1 MQSYLSEA
9 GMTSNSHGVAVA
21 EVRDLHGR
29 SYRVGERPQDIMG
42 CSRAW
47 MLWLPAGAMAG
58 ISVLQYGYSV
68 AAIALHPTGAAAFWV
83 LALWVMFQA
92 GAAALTAALRH
103 HSAIAPSRAM
113 LIGALLCATGP
124 LTLAY
129 TDSFGLAV
137 LGYSALCGSGAGIV
151 YATCSSTVAKWY
163 PEARGLRIGF
173 VTGAFGYGAVPF
185 IVLFAVGL
193 SPANHATM
201 FTVVGV
207 AVLAVVAFC
216 GFFFRDPPL
225 GWWPPDVDP
234 KLWAVD
240 KRVNRSLQCNAP
252 AVRQYAPGQAVR
264 TTVFVVMY
272 LIMVFAAAA
281 FLLAVAYVPIIAISN
296 GFSHAVA
303 AVAIGLLAVVSGGG
317 RAVAC
322 HISDRF
328 GRRQTLTA
336 ALLIAGCAN
345 LGLVYSAS
353 IQQASGF
360 VAFAALTGLAG
371 GACYPL
377 LASLVADYFG
387 ERNAVR
393 NFGLVYSAKL
403 FGGLIGIG
411 LPAFVVS
418 SPDLMRVFVA
428 AGLIGLCA
436 AVTTRLLHQPGHLIA
451 RLPR

>member
-1 MQSYLSEA
+1 MA
-9 GMTSNSHGVAVA
+9 SNSRGVAVA

-42 CSRAW
+42 RSRAW
-47 MLWLPAGAMAG
+47 MFWLPAAAMAG
-58 ISVLQYGYSV
+58 ISVMQYGYSV
-68 AAIALHPTGAAAFWV
+68 AAAALQSTGGAAFWV

-103 HSAIAPSRAM
+103 HSAVAPSRAM
-113 LIGALLCATGP
+113 LIGALLCAAGP
-124 LTLAY
+124 LTLAH

-137 LGYSALCGSGAGIV
+137 LGYSVLCGTGAGIV

-185 IVLFAVGL
+185 IILFATEL
-193 SPANHATM
+193 SPANHGTI
-201 FTVVGV
+201 FSIVGAV
-207 AVLAVVAFC
+207 VLAVVALC
-216 GFFFRDPPL
+216 GILFRDPPQ

-234 KLWAVD
+234 RLWAID
-240 KRVNRSLQCNAP
+240 KRINRSLCSNAP
-252 AVRQYAPGQAVR
+252 AARQYDPEQAVR
-264 TTVFVVMY
+264 TTAFVVMY
-272 LIMVFAAAA
+272 LIMVFAAAT
-281 FLLAVAYVPIIAISN
+281 FLLAVAYIPTLAVSN
-296 GFSHAVA
+296 GFGAVVA
-303 AVAIGLLAVVSGGG
+303 AAAVGLLAVVSGGG

-322 HISDRF
+322 HISDAL
-328 GRRQTLTA
+328 GRRQTLSA
-336 ALLIAGCAN
+336 ALLLAGCAQ

-353 IQQASGF
+353 VHQAEAF
-360 VAFAALTGLAG
+360 VAFAGLSGLAG
-371 GACYPL
+371 GAFYPL

-393 NFGLVYSAKL
+393 NFGVVYSAKL

-411 LPAFVVS
+411 LPAFVAS
-418 SPDLMRVFVA
+418 SPALMHVFVA
-428 AGLIGLCA
+428 AGLVGLCA
-436 AVTTRLLHQPGHLIA
+436 AVTTRLLHQPGHLIS

>member
-1 MQSYLSEA
+1 
-9 GMTSNSHGVAVA
+9 MTSNSYRIAVA
-21 EVRDLHGR
+21 EVLDLHGR
-29 SYRVGERPQDIMG
+29 SYRIGERPQDIMG
-42 CSRAW
+42 RARAW
-47 MLWLPAGAMAG
+47 MFWLPVAAMAG
-58 ISVLQYGYSV
+58 ISVLQYGYGV
-68 AAIALHPTGAAAFWV
+68 AVTALEPMSGRGAAGAFWV

-103 HSAIAPSRAM
+103 HSAVAPSRAM
-113 LIGALLCATGP
+113 LVGALLCAAGP
-124 LTLAY
+124 LTLAN

-137 LGYSALCGSGAGIV
+137 LGYSVLCGSGAGIV
-151 YATCSSTVAKWY
+151 YATCASTVAKWY

-173 VTGAFGYGAVPF
+173 VSGAFGYGAVPF
-185 IVLFAVGL
+185 IILFAAGL
-193 SPANHATM
+193 SAANHATI

-207 AVLAVVAFC
+207 FVLAVVAFC

-225 GWWPPDVDP
+225 GWWPPELDP

-240 KRVNRSLQCNAP
+240 KRVNRSLLCNAP

-264 TTVFVVMY
+264 TTAFVVMY

-281 FLLAVAYVPIIAISN
+281 FLLAVAYVPIVAIAN
-296 GFSHAVA
+296 GFSPLVA
-303 AVAIGLLAVVSGGG
+303 ASAIGLLAVVSGGG
-317 RAVAC
+317 RAVAS

-328 GRRQTLTA
+328 GRRQTLSA
-336 ALLIAGCAN
+336 ALLLAGCAQ
-345 LGLVYSAS
+345 LGLVWSAS
-353 IQQASGF
+353 IHEAAPF
-360 VAFAALTGLAG
+360 VIFAALSGLAG
-371 GACYPL
+371 GAFYPL

-403 FGGLIGIG
+403 FGGFIGIG

-418 SPDLMRVFVA
+418 SPALMLVFVA
-428 AGLIGLCA
+428 AGLISLCA
-436 AVTTRLLHQPGHLIA
+436 SVTTRLLHRPGHLIS

>member
-1 MQSYLSEA
+1 MEA
-9 GMTSNSHGVAVA
+9 NMASNHYGVAA
-21 EVRDLHGR
+21 TEVRDLHGR

-42 CSRAW
+42 RSRAW
-47 MLWLPAGAMAG
+47 MLWLPLTAMAG
-58 ISVLQYGYSV
+58 ISVLQYGYSI
-68 AAIALHPTGAAAFWV
+68 AATALQGSSATAAFWV

-103 HSAIAPSRAM
+103 HSAVAPSRAM
-113 LIGALLCATGP
+113 LVGALLCAAGP

-129 TDSFGLAV
+129 TDTFGLAV
-137 LGYSALCGSGAGIV
+137 LGYSVLCGIGAGIV
-151 YATCSSTVAKWY
+151 YATCASTVAKWY

-173 VTGAFGYGAVPF
+173 VSGAFGYGAVPF
-185 IVLFAVGL
+185 IILFAAGL
-193 SPANHATM
+193 TPANHAAI
-201 FTVVGV
+201 FTAV
-207 AVLAVVAFC
+207 AVFVLAVVAVC
-216 GFFFRDPPL
+216 GVFFRDPPL

-234 KLWAVD
+234 RLWAID
-240 KRVNRSLQCNAP
+240 KRVNRSLLRNAP

-264 TTVFVVMY
+264 TTAFVVMY

-281 FLLAVAYVPIIAISN
+281 FLLAVAYVPIVAISN
-296 GFSHAVA
+296 GFSPAVA
-303 AVAIGLLAVVSGGG
+303 AAAIGLLAVVSGGG
-317 RAVAC
+317 RAVAS

-336 ALLIAGCAN
+336 ALLLAGCAH

-353 IQQASGF
+353 IQQAEPF
-360 VAFAALTGLAG
+360 VLFAALSGLAG
-371 GACYPL
+371 GAFYPL

-387 ERNAVR
+387 EHNAVR

-418 SPDLMRVFVA
+418 SPALMGVFVA
-428 AGLIGLCA
+428 AGLISLCGA
-436 AVTTRLLHQPGHLIA
+436 ITTRLLHRPGHLVS